1 MMKIDDISKL
11 NSLYLDVL
19 RELGNIGTG
28 NALTALSSMTGKRL
42 DMRVPLVK
50 ILKLSDVPDLLGD
63 PEKKVVGVFFEMSGD
78 VKANILFVLTVNSA
92 KQIINMILNREAV
105 NEEFDDMEISVI
117 SEVSNI
123 LVASYVNA
131 LSQLMNLKLAI
142 TPPAYSMDMAGAI
155 LSVPAVQ
162 FGEIGDYALYI
173 ETDFLEDSDRING
186 YIFMIPDVGGLEKI
200 MRYLGVDY

>member
-11 NSLYLDVL
+11 NSFYLDVL

-28 NALTALSSMTGKRL
+28 NALTALSSMTGKKL

-50 ILKLSDVPDLLGD
+50 ILKLIDVPDLLGD
-63 PEKKVVGVFFEMSGD
+63 PERKIVGVFFEMSGD

-92 KQIINMILNREAV
+92 KQIINMILNAEAT
-105 NEEFDDMEISVI
+105 NEEFTDLEISVI
-117 SEVSNI
+117 AEVSNI

-131 LSQLMNLKLAI
+131 LSQLMNLKLTI
-142 TPPAYSMDMAGAI
+142 TPPAYSVDMAGAI

-162 FGEIGDYALYI
+162 FGEIGEYALYI
-173 ETDFLEDSDRING
+173 ENDFLEDNDRVNG
-186 YIFMIPDVGGLEKI
+186 YIFMIPDVSGLEKI

>member
-1 MMKIDDISKL
+1 MRIDDISKL
-11 NSLYLDVL
+11 NSIYLDVL

-28 NALTALSSMTGKRL
+28 NALTALSSMTGKKL

-50 ILKLSDVPDLLGD
+50 ILKLSDVPELLGD
-63 PEKKVVGVFFEMSGD
+63 PERKIIGVFFEMWGD
-78 VKANILFVLTVNSA
+78 VEANILFVLTVNSA
-92 KQIINMILNREAV
+92 KQIISMVLNKEMD
-105 NEEFDDMEISVI
+105 NDEFDDIDVSVI

-131 LSQLMNLKLAI
+131 LAQLMNLKLTI
-142 TPPAYSMDMAGAI
+142 TPPAYSVDMAGAI
-155 LSVPAVQ
+155 LSVPAIQ
-162 FGEIGDYALYI
+162 FGEMGEYALYI
-173 ETDFLEDSDRING
+173 ETNFLEDDEING